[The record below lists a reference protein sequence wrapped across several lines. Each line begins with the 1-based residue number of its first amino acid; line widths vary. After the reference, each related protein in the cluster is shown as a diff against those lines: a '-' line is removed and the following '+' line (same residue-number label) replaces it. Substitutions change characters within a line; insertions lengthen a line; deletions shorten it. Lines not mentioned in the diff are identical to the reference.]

1 MGWGLIYPASW
12 GKSQVQA
19 VEIADREEIVLV
31 VTCLSV
37 ERVVEQDN
45 CPVHMVSLLMPSI
58 STDVQISEIPLA
70 RV

>member
-19 VEIADREEIVLV
+19 VERADMEEIVLV

-45 CPVHMVSLLMPSI
+45 CPVHMVSLLMPS
-58 STDVQISEIPLA
+58 
-70 RV
+70 